1 MLLIGLYL
9 IYVLKFPDVAIMT
22 STGLLSDQMMNE
34 IREFT
39 SNEPIHFCH
48 AEDVDDLP
56 VANCYLIDEADQ
68 CLENFITFDDKHRM
82 NGFFDIVRKADMTLY
97 FSATMPQYY
106 ERLLTSCYATRD
118 DKPIKTEPILSRY

>member
-1 MLLIGLYL
+1 MLLIALYL
-9 IYVLKFPDVAIMT
+9 IYVLKFSDVAIMT
-22 STGLLSDQMMNE
+22 DTELLSDQMMNE

-97 FSATMPQYY
+97 FSATMP
-106 ERLLTSCYATRD
+106 
-118 DKPIKTEPILSRY
+118 